1 MRVHLHAHVPVR
13 VHRPLR
19 DVLAVVAPHEMVE
32 WVAAAAGAATR
43 VRMRGC
49 EDSVV
54 IKPEWAGVDGRGCE
68 RVRASAYGFASMKT
82 HTRTRILREHTVAAR
97 RRVDVSPSST
107 WSDLICEMPLRDRG
121 T

>member
-1 MRVHLHAHVPVR
+1 
-13 VHRPLR
+13 
-19 DVLAVVAPHEMVE
+19 MVE

-49 EDSVV
+49 EDSVA
-54 IKPEWAGVDGRGCE
+54 IKPEWAGVWMGVGANE
-68 RVRASAYGFASMKT
+68 RASAYGFASMKT

-97 RRVDVSPSST
+97 RRVDGSPSST